1 MLTTSHSK
9 IDRRLTRIV
18 AQRAASCPQPA
29 CQDRRVPILYLVAT
43 GARPA
48 ADLPDIAA
56 QLIERGWTCCATLTP
71 DALKF
76 TDAARLAKLTGF
88 PVRSVYK
95 QPHEPD
101 VHPPADAYL
110 AAPVTFN
117 SLNRWADGHSDTL
130 ALGLLNEALGMGK
143 PIVAVPWINTA
154 LAAHPAV
161 PGNLERL
168 TAAGVIFILDHGLLP
183 EPRSAEAGADT
194 FPWETA
200 LASLPQLP
208 GAATNP

>member
-1 MLTTSHSK
+1 M
-9 IDRRLTRIV
+9 
-18 AQRAASCPQPA
+18 
-29 CQDRRVPILYLVAT
+29 PILYLVAT
-43 GARPA
+43 GACPA
-48 ADLPDIAA
+48 ADLPDIAP

-76 TDAARLAKLTGF
+76 TDVDRLAKLTGY

-95 QPHEPD
+95 QPDEPD
-101 VHPPADAYL
+101 VHPLADAYL

-130 ALGLLNEALGMGK
+130 ALGLLNEALGLRK

-161 PGNLERL
+161 PGNLQRL
-168 TAAGVIFILDHGLLP
+168 TAAGVAFVLDHGLLP
-183 EPRSAEAGADT
+183 EPRSGAAGAVT
-194 FPWETA
+194 FPWKAA
-200 LASLPQLP
+200 LAALPQLP
-208 GAATNP
+208 GAAAHPRR